1 MKTRLGFVTNS
12 SSSSFILAMGKELTK
27 EQEGIILNYAK
38 NVLLG
43 EEVASTKEELN
54 AFYKRFYDL
63 DVTEEDWRDY
73 CSVNRAKYYDKALK
87 AIEEGKIIH
96 VGRVSFEESDWNL
109 ADIYHSL
116 WKELEGT
123 DFNGIETSLDY

>member
-43 EEVASTKEELN
+43 EEVAST
-54 AFYKRFYDL
+54 
-63 DVTEEDWRDY
+63 
-73 CSVNRAKYYDKALK
+73 
-87 AIEEGKIIH
+87 
-96 VGRVSFEESDWNL
+96 
-109 ADIYHSL
+109 
-116 WKELEGT
+116 
-123 DFNGIETSLDY
+123 